1 MNINLSIQTDEE
13 INIGLSTESE
23 IDYDFGLNAAYTGS
37 YEPVPT
43 LGEQTLDTANKTMIR
58 DIVVQPIPVAR
69 VISPSGNGYTIT
81 IG

>member
-43 LGEQTLDTANKTMIR
+43 VGEQTLNTANKVMLGNLKIA
-58 DIVVQPIPVAR
+58 PIPYADVR
-69 VISPSGNGYTIT
+69 NTSGGHTIT
-81 IG
+81 IA